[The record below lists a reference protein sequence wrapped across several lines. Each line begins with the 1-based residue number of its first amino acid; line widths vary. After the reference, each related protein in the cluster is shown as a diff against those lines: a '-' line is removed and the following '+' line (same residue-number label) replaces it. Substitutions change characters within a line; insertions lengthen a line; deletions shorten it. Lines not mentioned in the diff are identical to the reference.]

1 MNKIGIVDGELYF
14 YIHRDGRI
22 SKARYFRDL
31 TFDCLNRCTG
41 NCFRTEKEAEAN
53 RGRIMKILKGENGE

>member
-1 MNKIGIVDGELYF
+1 MDKIGIVDGELYF

-31 TFDCLNRCTG
+31 TFDCLNRCAG
-41 NCFRTEKEAEAN
+41 NCFRTEESARMH
-53 RGRIMKILKGENGE
+53 RGEILKMLKGEDDE